1 MKKSNLLLF
10 LFLSITF
17 TAQSQ
22 IIVTEIMYNPP
33 ESGTDSLEYIE
44 LYNNSASTV
53 DISGWYFTQG
63 VTHVFPNG
71 TSMQAGAYLTL
82 AVNPGAVQ
90 TVFGITPI
98 GWDAG
103 ALTNGGE
110 DIELVDANGTVIDYV
125 DYKNATPWPTD
136 ANGNGSSL
144 ELCDY
149 DSDNN
154 SAGNWLASTS
164 STGVMINGR
173 EVYGNPNAASGCQGS
188 GSLNALEDN
197 FVAPADETTTLA
209 VLTNDLFLGT
219 VTSLQIKI
227 SPAHGNA
234 VVVGNSIEYTPNQ
247 GYCGPDVLAYEV
259 CNTNSCDSATVNIEV
274 RCYPQK
280 TIAEMTMED
289 QEGVATAKDQA
300 CTLQGTVYGVNL
312 RPLTGAIPTIL
323 FTLIDDQ
330 GNGISVSSLDND
342 FGYVV
347 QEKDKVTVRGVI
359 TQFNGS
365 TEIRPDTVIK
375 TSSNNALLNPMN
387 TMSLNED
394 TESKLVRLTNLHLV
408 DDAQWTTG
416 TGGSGFN
423 ALAVS
428 DDHPLDTIDIRIDR
442 DVETYNAPVPQ
453 QPFDLIGIGGQ
464 FDTSLPYTEGY
475 QILPRYNAD
484 ISTLSKTREV
494 DFSQFVKIS
503 PNPASELVQIDM
515 SLEFDLLTLIGMDG
529 RTIKSYQKPGT
540 MQKINV
546 SLLAPGTYFIR
557 FEKANDIW
565 TSRFLKI

>member
-1 MKKSNLLLF
+1 
-10 LFLSITF
+10 
-17 TAQSQ
+17 
-22 IIVTEIMYNPP
+22 
-33 ESGTDSLEYIE
+33 
-44 LYNNSASTV
+44 
-53 DISGWYFTQG
+53 
-63 VTHVFPNG
+63 
-71 TSMQAGAYLTL
+71 
-82 AVNPGAVQ
+82 
-90 TVFGITPI
+90 
-98 GWDAG
+98 
-103 ALTNGGE
+103 
-110 DIELVDANGTVIDYV
+110 
-125 DYKNATPWPTD
+125 
-136 ANGNGSSL
+136 
-144 ELCDY
+144 
-149 DSDNN
+149 
-154 SAGNWLASTS
+154 
-164 STGVMINGR
+164 
-173 EVYGNPNAASGCQGS
+173 
-188 GSLNALEDN
+188 
-197 FVAPADETTTLA
+197 
-209 VLTNDLFLGT
+209 
-219 VTSLQIKI
+219 
-227 SPAHGNA
+227 
-234 VVVGNSIEYTPNQ
+234 
-247 GYCGPDVLAYEV
+247 
-259 CNTNSCDSATVNIEV
+259 
-274 RCYPQK
+274 
-280 TIAEMTMED
+280 
-289 QEGVATAKDQA
+289 
-300 CTLQGTVYGVNL
+300 
-312 RPLTGAIPTIL
+312 
-323 FTLIDDQ
+323 
-330 GNGISVSSLDND
+330 
-342 FGYVV
+342 
-347 QEKDKVTVRGVI
+347 
-359 TQFNGS
+359 
-365 TEIRPDTVIK
+365 
-375 TSSNNALLNPMN
+375 
-387 TMSLNED
+387 MSLNED